1 MSGVKRT
8 LDGIN
13 DILNIPEGKFSELE
27 DRAKETMQ
35 WTEIEKRLR
44 TNRQRASV
52 SCDANSSGLIYV

>member
-35 WTEIEKRLR
+35 
-44 TNRQRASV
+44 
-52 SCDANSSGLIYV
+52 